1 MKKILQIAAVA
12 AAAFALGSI
21 WSPAGPGV
29 PAEQKI
35 ATVDLQKVF
44 EKYYKTVRSTLALKQ
59 EAADMQKER
68 KDMVDAEQKQ
78 EGEWQKLIDKA
89 EDQAVSAE
97 ERARSKTAAAEKL
110 REVKS
115 SEQTIQEYDRAS
127 TARLREK
134 ERQRRDDIVKEI
146 RSVLDADAKAGGYTL
161 VLDVSG
167 ESANMAPIILFSAG
181 VNDLTD
187 SLINELNAAAS
198 AITADDQSAAP
209 ATKAKPEPG
218 GEAYPVRISVTGSKL
233 TWECRNQS
241 KLEGARVMVANV
253 DTGKGKDME
262 LPQKPPL
269 DLGQL
274 SPGDYEAWIY
284 TLKFGEP
291 VMAQIQI
298 SNKERFTIK

>member
-1 MKKILQIAAVA
+1 MKRILQIVVVA
-12 AAAFALGSI
+12 TAAFGLGSI

-35 ATVDLQKVF
+35 ATVDLAKVF

-59 EAADMQKER
+59 EASDMQKER

-97 ERARSKTAAAEKL
+97 ERAKSKTAATEKL

-115 SEQTIQEYDRAS
+115 AGQTIQEYDRAS
-127 TARLREK
+127 AARLREK

-167 ESANMAPIILFSAG
+167 ESANMAPFILFSSG

-187 SLINELNAAAS
+187 NLIKELNAGAPPMP
-198 AITADDQSAAP
+198 ADDKE
-209 ATKAKPEPG
+209 ATDAKR
-218 GEAYPVRISVTGSKL
+218 AK
-233 TWECRNQS
+233 
-241 KLEGARVMVANV
+241 
-253 DTGKGKDME
+253 
-262 LPQKPPL
+262 
-269 DLGQL
+269 
-274 SPGDYEAWIY
+274 
-284 TLKFGEP
+284 
-291 VMAQIQI
+291 
-298 SNKERFTIK
+298 

>member
-1 MKKILQIAAVA
+1 MKRILQIVVVA
-12 AAAFALGSI
+12 AAAFGLGSI

-35 ATVDLQKVF
+35 ATVDLAKVF

-59 EAADMQKER
+59 EASDMQKER

-97 ERARSKTAAAEKL
+97 ERAKSKTAATEKL

-115 SEQTIQEYDRAS
+115 AGQTIQEYDRAS
-127 TARLREK
+127 AARLREK

-167 ESANMAPIILFSAG
+167 ESANMAPFILFSSG

-187 SLINELNAAAS
+187 NLIKELNAGAPPMP
-198 AITADDQSAAP
+198 ADDKE
-209 ATKAKPEPG
+209 ATDAKR
-218 GEAYPVRISVTGSKL
+218 AK
-233 TWECRNQS
+233 
-241 KLEGARVMVANV
+241 
-253 DTGKGKDME
+253 
-262 LPQKPPL
+262 
-269 DLGQL
+269 
-274 SPGDYEAWIY
+274 
-284 TLKFGEP
+284 
-291 VMAQIQI
+291 
-298 SNKERFTIK
+298 